1 MSKAIVVLTRGYN
14 EIAKYDRLILR
25 NINIS
30 KNLNDL
36 SIEIIIFHEGNI
48 LENHQSYI
56 KSKTPLLNIK
66 FINVK
71 EKGKAFIDK
80 SYIKRSP
87 ECSKYYIGYCHMC
100 SFWFVNFWN
109 YVEDYDYILRIDED
123 CIIDFNIN
131 DIFNTLENKVA
142 CYGTWVR
149 EDEKFVK
156 DLYNFNVNYFKINNL
171 PMISSIDSNYY
182 DKIHEDLWTSNVS
195 GPYTNIF
202 GLNLSK
208 LRNNENMKKYI
219 ETIKYSDYIYIHRWG
234 DLPLWGTV
242 LEYFFLKDEHI
253 KFKNIKYIHDGL
265 KINMD

>member
-1 MSKAIVVLTRGYN
+1 MSKAIVVLTRGYD
-14 EIAKYDRLILR
+14 EVSMYDKLILR
-25 NINIS
+25 NINIL

-56 KSKTPLLNIK
+56 KSKTPFLNIK

-87 ECSKYYIGYCHMC
+87 ECSRYPIGYCHMC
-100 SFWFVNFWN
+100 SFWFVDFWN

-123 CIIDFNIN
+123 CIIDFNIE
-131 DIFNTLENKVA
+131 DIFNTLEQKVA
-142 CYGTWVR
+142 CYGSWVR
-149 EDEKFVK
+149 DDEDYVK
-156 DLYNFNVNYFKINNL
+156 GLYQFNAKYLKINNL
-171 PMISSIDSNYY
+171 PIVTSIDESYCDNIY
-182 DKIHEDLWTSNVS
+182 KFWTSKET
-195 GPYTNIF
+195 GPYTNII
-202 GLNLSK
+202 GLNLLK
-208 LRNNENMKKYI
+208 LRNNENTKKYI
-219 ETIKYSDYIYIHRWG
+219 ETIKYSDYIYIYRWG

-242 LEYFFLKDEHI
+242 LKYFFSKEEHI
-253 KFKNIKYIHDGL
+253 KLKNIKYIHDGFL